1 MHARRHRASAN
12 RVTRRHGCEPARAL
26 ADSAS
31 APAAFPACCC
41 LFAMRR
47 GRPCGPSVCAHSSG
61 RTARTNIRRRSFTRC
76 ALFLGRQCCS
86 LCPVCS
92 HPSVGSRIQGSGRS
106 VPVRL
111 SSPASIEV
119 PGPPVMVLRLWLSA
133 NQECALA
140 LDSPYRA
147 GGATMYAAFPCSGL
161 WRRAAGARCS
171 PPGHRWSAAS
181 CCLRLFRRV
190 AVARGSWGWV
200 SGWLGSWTAGSRARA
215 LDGLMS
221 AAVSCSAQSAHV
233 VWRALAFVLHTAC
246 CSFSVSVCLSVS
258 TKDEIKTRKGAAGG
272 AAARK

>member
-92 HPSVGSRIQGSGRS
+92 HPSVGSRIQGSQGSGRS

-200 SGWLGSWTAGSRARA
+200 GGWLGSWTAGSRARA
-215 LDGLMS
+215 LD
-221 AAVSCSAQSAHV
+221 VSCCQLQRAKRACGVARACLCAAH
-233 VWRALAFVLHTAC
+233 RVLQL
-246 CSFSVSVCLSVS
+246 FSLCLSVCL
-258 TKDEIKTRKGAAGG
+258 
-272 AAARK
+272 